1 MSAEAFA
8 LAHLAI
14 VVAVLIVIGVAER
27 RGRTRFRSSK
37 GVRYRRLSTAA
48 MLREL
53 RKGK

>member
-14 VVAVLIVIGVAER
+14 IVAVLIAIGVAER

-48 MLREL
+48 MLKEL
-53 RKGK
+53 RKPK